1 MKKFIIR
8 LYKRM
13 KVRFSKAGRSST
25 LKTHEELEL
34 HEKTAFKICVKLIS
48 DKDSDFMI
56 APMSQKRYIINEK
69 LNLFVLLD
77 WGRVEITNHVF
88 HYDVKL
94 SSRDNE
100 RITYLYDMETE
111 KRRNKTEVMVKSN
124 IKNTLDKVYLSIVE
138 RTKNENL
145 K

>member
-25 LKTHEELEL
+25 LKTYEELEL

-48 DKDSDFMI
+48 DKDSNFMI

-94 SSRDNE
+94 STRDNE

>member
-1 MKKFIIR
+1 
-8 LYKRM
+8 M

-25 LKTHEELEL
+25 LKTYEELEL

-48 DKDSDFMI
+48 DKDSNFMI

-94 SSRDNE
+94 STRDNE

>member
-1 MKKFIIR
+1 
-8 LYKRM
+8 M